1 MLGKELPDTTVM
13 TSAALRSGNQPFCPY
28 LEEKG
33 GPNKT
38 ELSALNGSKNEK
50 GSCKRKMQAPQ
61 SGRTSP
67 CQCSEDQ
74 PALERVAQEDAL
86 VSEESGT
93 LTISIAFVPMGG
105 CRHLT
110 QPTTTNATLVGSGLT
125 VGWSPVALVSR
136 ESSGSPSPTH
146 EQPQFNDACPSLPQ
160 SSRKSI
166 LSRLSHRHHH
176 RVIPVLHAILRSRK
190 KGDAAALPSSR
201 SEQHQ
206 WGSHLD
212 RAKTKQD
219 NPFFLA
225 DDVDDG

>member
-1 MLGKELPDTTVM
+1 M

-61 SGRTSP
+61 SGQTSP
-67 CQCSEDQ
+67 CRCSEDQ

-110 QPTTTNATLVGSGLT
+110 QPTTTTTTNATLVGSGFT

-190 KGDAAALPSSR
+190 KRGRCRFAEFPQRTAPVGQSPG
-201 SEQHQ
+201 Q
-206 WGSHLD
+206 G
-212 RAKTKQD
+212 QD
-219 NPFFLA
+219 KAGQPIFLGRRRRQ
-225 DDVDDG
+225 VT

>member
-1 MLGKELPDTTVM
+1 M

-67 CQCSEDQ
+67 CRCSEDQ

-110 QPTTTNATLVGSGLT
+110 QPTTTNATLVGSGFT

-190 KGDAAALPSSR
+190 KRGRCRFAEFPQRTASVGQSPG
-201 SEQHQ
+201 Q
-206 WGSHLD
+206 G
-212 RAKTKQD
+212 QD
-219 NPFFLA
+219 KAGQPIFLGRRRRR
-225 DDVDDG
+225 VT